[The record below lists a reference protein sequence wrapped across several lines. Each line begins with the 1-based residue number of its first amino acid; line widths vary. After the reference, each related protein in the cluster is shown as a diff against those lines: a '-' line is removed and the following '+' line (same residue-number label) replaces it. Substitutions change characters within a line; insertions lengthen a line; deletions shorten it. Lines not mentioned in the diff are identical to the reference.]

1 MSSTDTPVKRSREL
15 VDQLKRSQIYR
26 DYEQAFRDTTGLP
39 LNLRPIEAFDLP
51 HHDDPNENPFCALMA
66 QSNHTCAACLQL
78 QRKVEEQA
86 QMEPKTLKCFAG
98 LCDSAVP
105 IRVGENLV
113 AFLQTGQILLHK
125 PDEEQFAKTT
135 RQILKWGTD
144 VDLKK
149 LEEAYFQTRVV
160 TKRQYESIV
169 RLLTIFAQHLATLSN
184 QLAVR
189 EENAESPTISRAR
202 AFISENHSD
211 DLSLDEVARAVN
223 MSAFYFCKMFKKA
236 TGMTFTDYLARVRV
250 EKVKNLLLNPHKRIS
265 EAAFEWV
272 SSPCRSST
280 ACFARSPAKLPRVT
294 ATAFTNPRE
303 RLAGRGGRDG
313 RRRGVCDAGT
323 RRRTTRFPWPRR
335 AGWPR
340 VRAPFPPCVGPV
352 RARSSGL
359 AGRAFPQARRPRRSR
374 NKQ

>member
-1 MSSTDTPVKRSREL
+1 MSSADTPVKRSREL
-15 VDQLKRSQIYR
+15 VEQLKRSQIYR

-51 HHDDPNENPFCALMA
+51 HHNDPNENLFCSLMA

-125 PDEEQFAKTT
+125 PDAEQFAKTT

-202 AFISENHSD
+202 AFIAENHSD

-265 EAAFEWV
+265 EAAFEV
-272 SSPCRSST
+272 GFQSLSQ
-280 ACFARSPAKLPRVT
+280 FNRV
-294 ATAFTNPRE
+294 FRKI
-303 RLAGRGGRDG
+303 AGEAPTGYRD
-313 RRRGVCDAGT
+313 RIHK
-323 RRRTTRFPWPRR
+323 
-335 AGWPR
+335 
-340 VRAPFPPCVGPV
+340 AP
-352 RARSSGL
+352 
-359 AGRAFPQARRPRRSR
+359 
-374 NKQ
+374 